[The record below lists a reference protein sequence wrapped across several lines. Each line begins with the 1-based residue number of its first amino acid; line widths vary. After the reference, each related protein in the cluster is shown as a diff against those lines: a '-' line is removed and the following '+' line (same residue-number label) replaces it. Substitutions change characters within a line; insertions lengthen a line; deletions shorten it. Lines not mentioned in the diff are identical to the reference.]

1 MSLGENKALKLIDN
15 DRDGVIKLNQHM
27 LVRTYPAGSRTDSS
41 NYNPV
46 PMWNAG
52 CQVGEYQ
59 VVISSNFIFL
69 FLLKMTC
76 CVSIEKYNFF
86 FFPAK
91 LGIIYIRYIVC
102 YQNLCFGNFL

>member
-1 MSLGENKALKLIDN
+1 MHLLFLEGIFVSLGENKALKLIDN

-59 VVISSNFIFL
+59 VVFFIQCFFFVSLKDDMLCFDRQIQFL
-69 FLLKMTC
+69 F
-76 CVSIEKYNFF
+76 S
-86 FFPAK
+86 AK
-91 LGIIYIRYIVC
+91 LGS
-102 YQNLCFGNFL
+102 LLPKFM

>member
-1 MSLGENKALKLIDN
+1 MIKLKYMHLLFLEGIFVSLGENKALKLIDN

-59 VVISSNFIFL
+59 VVISQIL
-69 FLLKMTC
+69 F
-76 CVSIEKYNFF
+76 
-86 FFPAK
+86 
-91 LGIIYIRYIVC
+91 
-102 YQNLCFGNFL
+102 FGFS